1 MLEII
6 GLAFLITLCVFFFVG
21 IIYGTIYLIV
31 TKVKNRHIADIL
43 FFAFLFLLIFT
54 IMIFAV
60 WSSGVV

>member
-21 IIYGTIYLIV
+21 VLFCIIGLIL
-31 TKVKNRHIADIL
+31 KIKNEYIADIVR
-43 FFAFLFLLIFT
+43 FVFLFLLIFT

-60 WSSGVV
+60 WSSGLV

>member
-6 GLAFLITLCVFFFVG
+6 GIAFLITSCVFFFIGVLFG
-21 IIYGTIYLIV
+21 IIELIS
-31 TKVKNRHIADIL
+31 KIKNEHIASIV
-43 FFAFLFLLIFT
+43 FSVFLFLLIFT

>member
-21 IIYGTIYLIV
+21 VLFSIIGLIL
-31 TKVKNRHIADIL
+31 KIKNEHIADIV
-43 FFAFLFLLIFT
+43 FFVFLFLLIFT
-54 IMIFAV
+54 IAIFAV

>member
-21 IIYGTIYLIV
+21 VLFGIIGLIL
-31 TKVKNRHIADIL
+31 KIKNEHIADIVS
-43 FFAFLFLLIFT
+43 FVFLFLLIFT

-60 WSSGVV
+60 WSSGAV

>member
-6 GLAFLITLCVFFFVG
+6 GLAFLITLCVFSFVG
-21 IIYGTIYLIV
+21 IIYGIIHLII
-31 TKVKNRHIADIL
+31 TKIKNEYIAGIV
-43 FFAFLFLLIFT
+43 FFVFLFLLIFT

>member
-21 IIYGTIYLIV
+21 VLFCIIGFILKI
-31 TKVKNRHIADIL
+31 KNEYIADIVR
-43 FFAFLFLLIFT
+43 FVFLFLLIFT
-54 IMIFAV
+54 IMIFSV

>member
-21 IIYGTIYLIV
+21 VLFCIIRLIL
-31 TKVKNRHIADIL
+31 KIKNEYIADIVR
-43 FFAFLFLLIFT
+43 FVFLFLLIFT

>member
-21 IIYGTIYLIV
+21 VLFGIIGLIL
-31 TKVKNRHIADIL
+31 KIKNEYIAGIV
-43 FFAFLFLLIFT
+43 FFVFLFLLIFT

>member
-6 GLAFLITLCVFFFVG
+6 GIAFLITLCVFFFIGVLFSIIGLILKIKNEYIAG
-21 IIYGTIYLIV
+21 IV
-31 TKVKNRHIADIL
+31 
-43 FFAFLFLLIFT
+43 FFVFLFLLIFT